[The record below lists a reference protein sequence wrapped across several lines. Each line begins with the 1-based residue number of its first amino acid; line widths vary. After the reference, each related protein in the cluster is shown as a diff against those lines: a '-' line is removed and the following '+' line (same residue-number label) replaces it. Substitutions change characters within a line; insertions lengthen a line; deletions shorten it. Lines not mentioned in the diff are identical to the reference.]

1 MTETITPSQTV
12 GPFFHY
18 GLIRPGQTDIA
29 PSQVPGQR
37 IVVEGRVLDGD
48 GQPVP
53 DAMIEVWQA
62 DAEGRYAHP
71 ADPHGRG
78 ANSGFAGHG
87 RAPTDTAGVWRVTTV
102 KPGAV
107 PHPKGGTQAPH
118 LTLGVF
124 ARGLLLRLHTR
135 VYFDDEAANATDP
148 VLASIDADRRGTLI
162 AKGDA
167 AGGTP
172 VYRLDIRLQGDGET
186 VFFLA

>member
-1 MTETITPSQTV
+1 
-12 GPFFHY
+12 
-18 GLIRPGQTDIA
+18 
-29 PSQVPGQR
+29 
-37 IVVEGRVLDGD
+37 
-48 GQPVP
+48 
-53 DAMIEVWQA
+53 
-62 DAEGRYAHP
+62 
-71 ADPHGRG
+71 
-78 ANSGFAGHG
+78 
-87 RAPTDTAGVWRVTTV
+87 V

-107 PHPKGGTQAPH
+107 PHPEGGTQAPH

-135 VYFDDEAANATDP
+135 LYFDDEAANATDP